1 MIVTSKLPPSTAHDA
16 TLMALRS
23 RSTPLLTKPGGR
35 VPLQVIISSTPLLL
49 SAPPMCSCALPS
61 RRRVPPFVALPVMM
75 SEPPRHSQTPRL
87 VSDAQLTVPP
97 WLDRTAPDQIVR

>member
-1 MIVTSKLPPSTAHDA
+1 
-16 TLMALRS
+16 
-23 RSTPLLTKPGGR
+23 GGR

-49 SAPPMCSCALPS
+49 NAPPMCSCALPS

-75 SEPPRHSQTPRL
+75 SEPPRHSQTPRF

-97 WLDRTAPDQIVR
+97 WLDRTAPGQIVRCPSQTFPVSLVAMPAATVSCLPAERM